1 MLRNIVEQEVN
12 EADEPIDFSGDMIG
26 NERTQEENQQR
37 WTILLKGLCSIGPGK
52 RFKPSETAA
61 KMIKSI
67 KTSRDAYV
75 PYVPRPSKQRRT
87 GMQTYINIHD
97 YFKEHFQ

>member
-1 MLRNIVEQEVN
+1 MLQNIADQEVN
-12 EADEPIDFSGDMIG
+12 EADEPIDFNGDMIG

-61 KMIKSI
+61 
-67 KTSRDAYV
+67 
-75 PYVPRPSKQRRT
+75 
-87 GMQTYINIHD
+87 
-97 YFKEHFQ
+97 